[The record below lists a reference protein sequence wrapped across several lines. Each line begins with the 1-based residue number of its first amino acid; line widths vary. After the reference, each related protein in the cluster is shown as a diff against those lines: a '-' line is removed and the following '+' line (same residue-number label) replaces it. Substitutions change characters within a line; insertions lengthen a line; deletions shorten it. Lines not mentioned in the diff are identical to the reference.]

1 MATALI
7 LGATG
12 GIGHEVATALHRH
25 GWQINA
31 LHRDPT
37 KAVSH
42 GKTPWIH
49 WVKGDAMNAAEVTRA
64 AEGTSVIVHAVNPP
78 GYRNWGRLVIPMI
91 DSSIFLAA
99 STMSIRPMATAQT
112 SSGPYSLKY
121 ESRCMLAAIFSVRR
135 MLVSWFMT

>member
-37 KAVSH
+37 KAASQ

-49 WVKGDAMNAAEVTRA
+49 WVKGDAMNAAEVTILLLTKPDRA
-64 AEGTSVIVHAVNPP
+64 SEEQE
-78 GYRNWGRLVIPMI
+78 R
-91 DSSIFLAA
+91 
-99 STMSIRPMATAQT
+99 
-112 SSGPYSLKY
+112 
-121 ESRCMLAAIFSVRR
+121 
-135 MLVSWFMT
+135 